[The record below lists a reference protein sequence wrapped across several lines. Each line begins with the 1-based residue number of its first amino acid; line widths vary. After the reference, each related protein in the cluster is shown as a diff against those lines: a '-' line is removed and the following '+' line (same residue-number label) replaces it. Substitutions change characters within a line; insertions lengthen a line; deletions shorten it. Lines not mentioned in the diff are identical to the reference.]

1 MENNKE
7 VEILK
12 SLERVVGGDSTG
24 NKEATPFSKTTRK
37 TEKNKPKTVTFS
49 SQSYHEKIGL
59 IQKYI
64 SEVLLNGYT
73 KMKKGEA
80 LDYLINREY
89 DIALEYYKEKGEID
103 E

>member
-1 MENNKE
+1 MENNE

-12 SLERVVGGDSTG
+12 SLQQFVGENNMSNEEGEPS
-24 NKEATPFSKTTRK
+24 NKTIRK
-37 TEKNKPKTVTFS
+37 AEKNKPKTVTFS

>member
-1 MENNKE
+1 MGNNKE
-7 VEILK
+7 AEILK
-12 SLERVVGGDSTG
+12 ALTKSVEG
-24 NKEATPFSKTTRK
+24 NNGSIKESASKQK
-37 TEKNKPKTVTFS
+37 PESNKPKTVTFS

>member
-1 MENNKE
+1 MGNNKE
-7 VEILK
+7 AEILK
-12 SLERVVGGDSTG
+12 ALTKSVEGTNGTI
-24 NKEATPFSKTTRK
+24 KETTSKEK
-37 TEKNKPKTVTFS
+37 LEKNKPKTVTFS